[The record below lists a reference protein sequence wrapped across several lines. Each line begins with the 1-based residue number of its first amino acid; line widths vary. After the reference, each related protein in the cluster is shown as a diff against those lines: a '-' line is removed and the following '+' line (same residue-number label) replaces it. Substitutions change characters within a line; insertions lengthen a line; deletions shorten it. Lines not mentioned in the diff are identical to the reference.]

1 MALARVLHVT
11 AADLVCHQ
19 PLARTPFLYRWLCGD
34 TPGTLR
40 TMTTNIKAEC
50 SQRLLT
56 EMIQKVDGFKILCV
70 DSFGMKVVSSCLKM
84 SDINDS
90 GVATVE
96 NVELAREPLPDM
108 ECIYFVQPC
117 MVNSTVS

>member
-1 MALARVLHVT
+1 
-11 AADLVCHQ
+11 
-19 PLARTPFLYRWLCGD
+19 
-34 TPGTLR
+34 
-40 TMTTNIKAEC
+40 MTTNIKAEC

-117 MVNSTVS
+117 MVNSAVS